1 MEESV
6 RFKPTVGGSFNPLS
20 MYPVGSIYRSVLPTD
35 PSELFGGT
43 WELLKDVFLMAAGD
57 KYAAGSTGGEAQH
70 KLTVDEMPAHNHSY
84 EQYLVANDGGY
95 GSWVY
100 DNQFYIAVRR
110 SVGSTQSVGTD
121 PAGKTSGS
129 VCHEANLM
137 HRMSVAGGSQPHNN
151 LPPYLAVYTWVR
163 TA

>member
-6 RFKPTVGGSFNPLS
+6 RFKPTASGSFNPLS
-20 MYPVGSIYRSVLPTD
+20 MYPVGSIYQSVNPTD

-43 WELLKDVFLMAAGD
+43 WQMLKDVFLMAAGG

-70 KLTVDEMPAHNHSY
+70 KLTVGEMPRHLHAERMGDKSSPKQIQNA
-84 EQYLVANDGGY
+84 LMLKDKNA
-95 GSWVY
+95 
-100 DNQFYIAVRR
+100 
-110 SVGSTQSVGTD
+110 TGT
-121 PAGKTSGS
+121 AGAFLETDYATTGLSS
-129 VCHEANLM
+129 NPVQTFSE
-137 HRMSVAGGSQPHNN
+137 GGSQPHNN

>member
-6 RFKPTVGGSFNPLS
+6 HFKPTGGGSFNPLS
-20 MYPVGSIYRSVLPTD
+20 MYPIGSIYRSVKSTD

-70 KLTVDEMPAHNHSY
+70 KLTVAETPQHRHSSSSY
-84 EQYLVANDGGY
+84 QVGYPVNTTGNNDYCTWVNGGAVNNNEPTT
-95 GSWVY
+95 GENGAVRTSWVG
-100 DNQFYIAVRR
+100 D
-110 SVGSTQSVGTD
+110 G
-121 PAGKTSGS
+121 
-129 VCHEANLM
+129 
-137 HRMSVAGGSQPHNN
+137 QPHNN

-163 TA
+163 VA

>member
-43 WELLKDVFLMAAGD
+43 WQRIKDVFLMAAGD

-70 KLTVDEMPAHNHSY
+70 TLTVEEMPNHVHSY
-84 EQYLVANDGGY
+84 AADWTGG
-95 GSWVY
+95 GG
-100 DNQFYIAVRR
+100 QGA
-110 SVGSTQSVGTD
+110 
-121 PAGKTSGS
+121 TSGEPWAL
-129 VCHEANLM
+129 V
-137 HRMSVAGGSQPHNN
+137 MSNAGDGIGTWAFGSDIKDPFGYTGGSQPHNN